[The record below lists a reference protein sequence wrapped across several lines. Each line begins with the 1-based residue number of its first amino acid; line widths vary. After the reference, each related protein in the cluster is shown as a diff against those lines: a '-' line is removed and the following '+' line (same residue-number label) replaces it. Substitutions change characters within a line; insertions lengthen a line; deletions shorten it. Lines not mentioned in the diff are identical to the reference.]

1 MNSIEKKSKNE
12 KLSVCLKDNQ
22 KPLATKAKNK
32 LKKLRGIFIGLNS
45 AFCLALS
52 SILNKKATFVTGSE
66 QMIARYIM
74 QLMFMLA
81 LAFNNKL
88 NIFGP
93 KHQRSNLIFCGICL
107 ATAGLTL
114 SLSVKYIDPSDTE
127 ALHSTRL
134 IMIVVLARLILKEKM
149 TIIHVICFILTIIGV
164 LFVTQPLFLVENFL
178 RFKNYKNE
186 TNKMAQNTMNSYLG
200 ISFGIICACS
210 ASLIAILVKKLTVA
224 KVHYSLSML
233 YACYIG
239 LPLSIAI
246 SIGMYFA
253 NWRNVNPEVYDTNEK
268 FYWQIFYMFCSAL
281 FGCLFQA
288 LSVVSN
294 RYETAS
300 KLAIV
305 STTNL
310 FWSFMLQYVVL
321 DIETNLFS
329 AIGAL
334 LIIFSVIMSILVKI
348 GDEQNLKTN
357 SLKEN
362 ETKFNI
368 LKKCLLFKF

>member
-1 MNSIEKKSKNE
+1 
-12 KLSVCLKDNQ
+12 
-22 KPLATKAKNK
+22 
-32 LKKLRGIFIGLNS
+32 
-45 AFCLALS
+45 
-52 SILNKKATFVTGSE
+52 
-66 QMIARYIM
+66 
-74 QLMFMLA
+74 
-81 LAFNNKL
+81 
-88 NIFGP
+88 
-93 KHQRSNLIFCGICL
+93 
-107 ATAGLTL
+107 
-114 SLSVKYIDPSDTE
+114 
-127 ALHSTRL
+127 
-134 IMIVVLARLILKEKM
+134 
-149 TIIHVICFILTIIGV
+149 
-164 LFVTQPLFLVENFL
+164 
-178 RFKNYKNE
+178 
-186 TNKMAQNTMNSYLG
+186 MAQNTMNSYLG